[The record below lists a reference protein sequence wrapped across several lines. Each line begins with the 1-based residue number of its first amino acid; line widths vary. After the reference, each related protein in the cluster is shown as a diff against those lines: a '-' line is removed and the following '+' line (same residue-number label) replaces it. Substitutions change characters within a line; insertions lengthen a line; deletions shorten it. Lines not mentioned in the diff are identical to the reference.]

1 MSKLTLETCNG
12 LFSAIWQGFY
22 AIKYAGRKMLAEMQ
36 YDLTLEQLVVLSIL
50 DDGDGLNIGTLAD
63 LADKERTTMSRMVT
77 GLEKRNLA
85 VRIPDRIDHRQKLV
99 YLTKTGRSR
108 LKDLDTLG
116 DEFEKRASAG
126 LNPAKIKKSVELLEK
141 LAANLLG
148 E

>member
-1 MSKLTLETCNG
+1 MGKLTLETCNG

-22 AIKYAGRKMLAEMQ
+22 AIKHAGRKKLAEMQ

-126 LNPAKIKKSVELLEK
+126 LNPAKIKESVELLEK